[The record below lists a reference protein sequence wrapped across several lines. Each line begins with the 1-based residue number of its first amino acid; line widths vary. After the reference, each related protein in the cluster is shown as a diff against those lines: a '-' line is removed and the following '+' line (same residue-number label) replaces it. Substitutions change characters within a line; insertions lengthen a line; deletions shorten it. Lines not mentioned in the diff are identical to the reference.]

1 MAFLKLAAGS
11 LVIALAALVG
21 GATGFGT
28 SLVGTPALLLL
39 GLTPGEVVTTN
50 LSTALLTRI
59 VVVFQLRAH
68 MASRRILLLVIGSVP
83 GALLGV
89 QALSVISVRLITL
102 LAGACS
108 LAAGV
113 ALALNLRPR
122 QPPPATAAPL
132 TAGFLGGLLG
142 TTTSLNGLPPAL
154 LLAGDGAMPLTFIA
168 DLAGYFAA
176 SNSLALVIL
185 ALRHTLAVSILTTAL
200 PVWAVAALAGNRV
213 GLWIAPRL
221 STARFRTLALVI
233 IIVSALVA
241 MANALW

>member
-1 MAFLKLAAGS
+1 MSGLKLVAGS

-50 LSTALLTRI
+50 LSTALITRL

-68 MASRRILLLVIGSVP
+68 MASRRVLLLVAGSVP

-89 QALSVISVRLITL
+89 QALSVISVHLITL
-102 LAGACS
+102 LAGTCS
-108 LAAGV
+108 LAAGI
-113 ALALNLRPR
+113 ALALNLRPQR
-122 QPPPATAAPL
+122 PPPSTGAPL

-142 TTTSLNGLPPAL
+142 TTTSLNGLPPAV
-154 LLAGDGAMPLTFIA
+154 LLASDSTMPLTFIA
-168 DLAGYFAA
+168 DLAGYFVV
-176 SNSLALVIL
+176 SNSLALTIL
-185 ALRHTLAVSILTTAL
+185 ALRHTLAISALTTAL

-213 GLWIAPRL
+213 GLWIAPRVPPE
-221 STARFRTLALVI
+221 RFRTLALAI
-233 IIVSALVA
+233 IIASALVA
-241 MANALW
+241 MAKVFW

>member
-1 MAFLKLAAGS
+1 MSDLKLAAGS

-50 LSTALLTRI
+50 LSTALLTRL
-59 VVVFQLRAH
+59 VVVFQLRTH
-68 MASRRILLLVIGSVP
+68 MASRRVLLLVAGSVP

-122 QPPPATAAPL
+122 RPPPATGAPL

-142 TTTSLNGLPPAL
+142 TTTSLNGLPPAI
-154 LLAGDGAMPLTFIA
+154 LLAGDNAMPLTFIA
-168 DLAGYFAA
+168 DLAGYFVV

-185 ALRHTLAVSILTTAL
+185 ALRHTLATSALIAAL

-213 GLWIAPRL
+213 GLWIAPRVPPE
-221 STARFRTLALVI
+221 RFRTLALAI
-233 IIVSALVA
+233 IIVSALAA
-241 MANALW
+241 MVKVFW